1 MPDHGQL
8 RPTAP
13 GGAEVEF
20 TARSRANAIRAVGL
34 LSTRGVGS
42 SGNARKASQEAL
54 RREWE

>member
-34 LSTRGVGS
+34 LSTRGYATTGRGRLGEGS
-42 SGNARKASQEAL
+42 ASFSGGS
-54 RREWE
+54 